1 MVKHVG
7 KMSEE
12 DRAQIRAQANA
23 TREGLAGV

>member
-12 DRAQIRAQANA
+12 NKLQIRAQAEA
-23 TREGLAGV
+23 TREGLEAV